1 MNRCRKVHL
10 SDMITRFWGC
20 MISVVSYKKAN
31 IGLHVVVFRSYAAIG
46 GRQLCVLLKV
56 IAVGG
61 I

>member
-1 MNRCRKVHL
+1 
-10 SDMITRFWGC
+10 MITRFWGC